1 MIYVLSD
8 QGDQLGTADGG
19 KIPRGDIGRRHKGQE
34 GSGTIY
40 QPKAERHSKGGC
52 ATPGSLLL
60 LRVILWGQTWV
71 QIPTLQFSGC
81 VNLSTLLNL
90 SERHI
95 LLYKIEMI
103 VSTSL
108 SGYQAQRDHFCKT
121 LNTLV
126 CT

>member
-1 MIYVLSD
+1 MEEKFLEVTWAEDTKVRRDLEQYTS
-8 QGDQLGTADGG
+8 
-19 KIPRGDIGRRHKGQE
+19 PRRKGILREAVPHQ
-34 GSGTIY
+34 
-40 QPKAERHSKGGC
+40 
-52 ATPGSLLL
+52 GSLLL

-90 SERHI
+90 SECHI
-95 LLYKIEMI
+95 LLYKIEMML
-103 VSTSL
+103 STSL
-108 SGYQAQRDHFCKT
+108 SGYKAQRDHFCKT